1 MIESTF
7 TTLRNRLCNVTN
19 RDGSVEQYRI
29 HALSDKTG
37 TMKNGTKAPYVVLM
51 NTKGNGVVVNL
62 HPEHA
67 KRLFK
72 KGEDSGIE
80 IIAHSPEEVKPEEVV
95 APVVEDVKAAEVVV
109 PEVVAVETAT
119 ATETPATEVSE
130 KAPSKKAMAVELF
143 NKNVGSAR
151 KDVIALFI
159 SELNMSKLGAATYYQ
174 NIKSGQWK

>member
-29 HALSDKTG
+29 HALSEKLG
-37 TMKNGTKAPYVVLM
+37 TMKNGSKAPYVILM

-80 IIAHSPEEVKPEEVV
+80 IIAHSPEEVNAEEVV
-95 APVVEDVKAAEVVV
+95 APVVEGVVAAEEVK
-109 PEVVAVETAT
+109 PEVVAAEVT
-119 ATETPATEVSE
+119 TPAANEVAE
-130 KAPSKKAMAVELF
+130 KAHSKKAMAVELF
-143 NKNVGSAR
+143 NKNTGSAR